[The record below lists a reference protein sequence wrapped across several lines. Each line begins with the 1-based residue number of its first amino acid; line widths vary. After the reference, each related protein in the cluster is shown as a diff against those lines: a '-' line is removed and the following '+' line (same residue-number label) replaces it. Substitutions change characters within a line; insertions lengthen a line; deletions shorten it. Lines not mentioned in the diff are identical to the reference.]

1 MVGFKLWKYLRYS
14 RLVSII
20 VTIYVSIDD
29 TFVTFA
35 KLLTEVGFAKKKII
49 ITVVRFLAFQLFAG
63 QAVAWLLVLIILIF
77 GFKYFRQPKDCNKL
91 AKEARLDFKLS
102 MYEGINIQSWK
113 HKRKLPLNMF
123 WKKELIYQRMKLRKC
138 WWGA

>member
-1 MVGFKLWKYLRYS
+1 MRYS

-102 MYEGINIQSWK
+102 MYEGINIQS
-113 HKRKLPLNMF
+113 
-123 WKKELIYQRMKLRKC
+123 
-138 WWGA
+138 